1 MHTLVQTLKGDE
13 VSQMKRISKFIL
25 SFFMI
30 STIAINMNPVAE
42 ASGSVSARS
51 AVTIEQSSG
60 RILFQKNAFEV
71 SRIASITKIMTAI
84 LAIESGKMNDMVKVS
99 ERAVRTEGSSIY
111 LKPGEKIK
119 LEDLVYGLMLRSG
132 NDAAVAIAEHVGG
145 SLEGFVFLMNQKAEE
160 IGMTKT
166 HFANPHGLDDSKDH
180 YSTAY
185 DMAILTKYAM
195 MNPTYGKI
203 SGTKVHRAANPNEK
217 WDRVWRNK
225 NRLLTEKYKFTT
237 GGKTGYTKMAKR
249 TLVTTATKG
258 DLDLIAV
265 TLNASDDWNDHIWMY
280 ETAFK
285 NYDLTEIISPGTIK
299 SIKNKFY
306 KKKVYVKSAVE
317 YPLTANEESEIRVQ
331 YKMIKPK
338 AGWGNRQN
346 IPNVV
351 GQAIVYLGD
360 KEINHIPIYYRNV
373 KEKEESLWDQFKSV
387 LQLIAGVNSNG

>member
-1 MHTLVQTLKGDE
+1 MNRQTIIICYSLLISSLS
-13 VSQMKRISKFIL
+13 VMSQQLPKIISQPKTNYLPDF
-25 SFFMI
+25 SFAGYHFGE
-30 STIAINMNPVAE
+30 S
-42 ASGSVSARS
+42 
-51 AVTIEQSSG
+51 
-60 RILFQKNAFEV
+60 
-71 SRIASITKIMTAI
+71 KIP
-84 LAIESGKMNDMVKVS
+84 E
-99 ERAVRTEGSSIY
+99 
-111 LKPGEKIK
+111 
-119 LEDLVYGLMLRSG
+119 
-132 NDAAVAIAEHVGG
+132 
-145 SLEGFVFLMNQKAEE
+145 LEGKIVDAVEFGVKA
-160 IGMTKT
+160 
-166 HFANPHGLDDSKDH
+166 NDGLDDSKDH

-258 DLDLIAV
+258 DLNLIAV

-338 AGWGNRQN
+338 AGWGNQQN

-360 KEINHIPIYYRNV
+360 KEINHIPIYYRNKQEK
-373 KEKEESLWDQFKSV
+373 KESFWDQFKSV
-387 LQLIAGVNSNG
+387 LQLITGVNSNG